1 MQNFWD
7 VGKIS
12 HLWVAGWVKKF
23 RIGKLLQWGE
33 VEKQAS
39 WVKKSGNG
47 KLLQWGADREKESMD

>member
-23 RIGKLLQWGE
+23 RIGKLLQWE
-33 VEKQAS
+33 E
-39 WVKKSGNG
+39 
-47 KLLQWGADREKESMD
+47 